1 MNKRRIILTAL
12 IGAIAVS
19 TLSLS
24 LTLAWYGSSDRLKI
38 NSFDIDMS
46 GNVQLLMST
55 SKDIESF
62 KDKLTN
68 EDLVENEFQFA
79 PVSTMYRDEWFSQKA
94 DMPSFYDSSTPA
106 SMDGTVMKEEAASG
120 FFSKKI
126 YLLSNTFDYYVSLD
140 VENCSFDVNEA
151 ANFLRAQTLQ
161 REYKDMTVEEISE
174 KLNSLRGCL
183 RMSLLIN
190 REDCYNYYVIDPYKE
205 ENETIY
211 FGGALD
217 NDADGYYDYYTDE
230 QGHKKE
236 VVYGEVGDRSKAVY
250 NDPID
255 PNGHVDN
262 IKGKARIFGNSFEAK
277 SRIDT
282 YTFNQ
287 EASTEMNIA
296 TEESYSL
303 SDAAGNNTE
312 ILIPCYYNEPTEV
325 VVSIYLEGWDK
336 ACINQTMGACFD
348 TNISFKLLRRI

>member
-1 MNKRRIILTAL
+1 MNKRRIILSAL

-38 NSFDIDMS
+38 NTFDIDMS

-68 EDLVENEFQFA
+68 EDLVENEFQLA

-106 SMDGTVMKEEAASG
+106 SMDGTVMKEEAISG

-190 REDCYNYYVIDPYKE
+190 REDCY
-205 ENETIY
+205 
-211 FGGALD
+211 
-217 NDADGYYDYYTDE
+217 
-230 QGHKKE
+230 
-236 VVYGEVGDRSKAVY
+236 
-250 NDPID
+250 PI
-255 PNGHVDN
+255 
-262 IKGKARIFGNSFEAK
+262 E
-277 SRIDT
+277 
-282 YTFNQ
+282 
-287 EASTEMNIA
+287 
-296 TEESYSL
+296 L
-303 SDAAGNNTE
+303 
-312 ILIPCYYNEPTEV
+312 
-325 VVSIYLEGWDK
+325 
-336 ACINQTMGACFD
+336 
-348 TNISFKLLRRI
+348 